1 MRTIILAAA
10 AILSVPTI
18 AAAQSAPAATSA
30 AHYNTAT
37 TNIGDLLDDPAAK
50 AVLDKY
56 IPGMTTNE
64 QVDMARGMTLKD
76 IQQYSPDKITDKVL
90 ADIDAEFAKMPAKA
104 PAKAPAAGK

>member
-18 AAAQSAPAATSA
+18 AAAQSTPATTAA
-30 AHYNTAT
+30 AHYSTAA

-64 QVDMARGMTLKD
+64 QIDMARAMTLKD